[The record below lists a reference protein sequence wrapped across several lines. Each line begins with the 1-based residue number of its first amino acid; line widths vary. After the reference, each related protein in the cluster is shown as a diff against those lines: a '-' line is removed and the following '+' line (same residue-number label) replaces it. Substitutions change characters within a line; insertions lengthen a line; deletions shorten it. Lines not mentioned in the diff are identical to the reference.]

1 MALSF
6 PLALPFERFVSTRFR
21 IVPLVAKTRT
31 GAASFAREIGP
42 AYWSAEVSTPP
53 HTPEELYRWLAFFDA
68 LRGGAKS
75 FLLFDAGRLAP
86 FAHPTHTGTANLS
99 AITNPRQVSIN
110 GLPAAFKMT
119 AGDYIGFER
128 TGRYSLHRVV
138 QDATASAG
146 GVAAVSFEPP
156 LAAHFQTGSLVRL
169 NKPKGE
175 FVLDSHEATRGLLP
189 SPVSFSAT
197 SRAF

>member
-1 MALSF
+1 MALSY
-6 PLALPFERFVSTRFR
+6 PLNLPFDRFVSTRFQ
-21 IVPLVAKTRT
+21 IVPMVAKTRT

-42 AYWSAEVSTPP
+42 AYWVAEISTPP

-75 FLLFDAGRLAP
+75 FLLYDGGRLAP
-86 FAHPTHTGTANLS
+86 LAHPTHTGTASLS
-99 AITNPRQVSIN
+99 VITNPRQVSIS
-110 GLPAAFKMT
+110 GLPGGFSLA
-119 AGDYIGFER
+119 AGDYLGFER
-128 TGRYSLHRVV
+128 SGRYSLHRVV
-138 QDATASAG
+138 QDSVASGG

-156 LAAHFQTGSLVRL
+156 LSSHFVTGSLVRL

-175 FVLDSHEATRGLLP
+175 FVLDSHDATRGLLP
-189 SPVSFSAT
+189 SSVSFSAT